1 LRNEILD
8 QLRAKWFPLTSDGWH
23 DLVIGYLRE
32 RQVEMAL
39 DYLEQM
45 RAESI
50 RIHPWLHDLFAYCFC
65 DTGDF
70 DEVLKLM
77 RYRLENAEF
86 EISPTLWYYILDT
99 ASRSHHHEATLYAWR
114 NRIETSYLTPPSGM
128 CINVLNT
135 AARYGDFRLAT
146 DVFRILGQ
154 RTNSLQIYHY
164 EALFESY
171 LTAGDHRTALSVL
184 PLMAAANIPPT
195 DATVRP
201 LYLYL
206 RQSPELPPKALH
218 TLQQLK
224 KADKIIPTVAVN
236 AIIEA
241 AISTNDLTLA
251 IDAYKILHTLSSTGP
266 TTATFNALF
275 RGCSKAR
282 RKDTAMF
289 LAAEML
295 ALKVPPDA
303 LTYDRLILVCLEGK
317 TEDDYDDAFKYFEE
331 MKERGWWPRRGTL
344 VAMAKRFCEW
354 GNERVWGLVEEMEEK
369 GMEVG
374 AVQRW
379 VGENWRRGDE
389 RRRRTERERAEVM
402 ADLEQIDT

>member
-1 LRNEILD
+1 
-8 QLRAKWFPLTSDGWH
+8 
-23 DLVIGYLRE
+23 
-32 RQVEMAL
+32 MAL